1 MSEKSGQKASENTA
15 MEGTVEQYE
24 GKDPYRVSLITPFH
38 PIIESFVMQNCIQ
51 LTAVIDVY
59 ILNLDTS

>member
-1 MSEKSGQKASENTA
+1 

-24 GKDPYRVSLITPFH
+24 REDPFRVSLITPFH
-38 PIIESFVMQNCIQ
+38 PIIEPSIMQNRIQ